1 MNYCDLRS
9 QLQISREGVNSVNE
23 IMTQPLDQIE
33 PARRQTLSEQ
43 VFDTLSEMLL
53 SGALRPR
60 DRLSLRDLA
69 ERLEVSMMP
78 VREAVSRLAA
88 SGALDV
94 SPKRA
99 VMVPVMT
106 SAAFADLTMVRILNE
121 GQAARL
127 AAERATKA
135 EIAEIAALAERF
147 EVVLD
152 QAYGSA
158 AAVAANK
165 DLHFAVYR
173 SARSPALMQVIT
185 VLWLKAGP
193 IINFDIGVDTGT
205 PRTEDAGRS
214 RSHHSRT
221 HHRILCEALRN
232 RDGDTAAQ
240 AMADDIRVASELIRA
255 HGALDKDNN
264 RRSIIT

>member
-1 MNYCDLRS
+1 
-9 QLQISREGVNSVNE
+9 
-23 IMTQPLDQIE
+23 MTQPLDQLE

-43 VFDTLSEMLL
+43 VFDKLSEMLL

-88 SGALDV
+88 SGALEV

-99 VMVPVMT
+99 VMVPLMT
-106 SAAFADLTMVRILNE
+106 GAEFADLTMVRILNE

-135 EIAEIAALAERF
+135 EIEEIAALAERF
-147 EVVLD
+147 EEVLD
-152 QAYGSA
+152 HAYGSA

-173 SARSPALMQVIT
+173 SARSPALMEVIT

-193 IINFDIGVDTGT
+193 IINFDIGVDIGG
-205 PRTEDAGRS
+205 PRTEGTGGS
-214 RSHHSRT
+214 RSHHSRA
-221 HHRILCEALRN
+221 HHQMLCEALR
-232 RDGDTAAQ
+232 DGDGDRAAR
-240 AMADDIRVASELIRA
+240 AMADDIRMASELIRA
-255 HGALDKDNN
+255 HGALDTDDN
-264 RRSIIT
+264 RRRIIS

>member
-1 MNYCDLRS
+1 
-9 QLQISREGVNSVNE
+9 
-23 IMTQPLDQIE
+23 MTEPLDQLR

-88 SGALDV
+88 SGALEV

-99 VMVPVMT
+99 VMVPLMT
-106 SAAFADLTMVRILNE
+106 AVEFADLTMVRMLNE

-127 AAERATKA
+127 AAERASKT
-135 EIAEIAALAERF
+135 EIAGVVALAERF
-147 EVVLD
+147 EEVLD
-152 QAYGSA
+152 KAYGSA

-173 SARSPALMQVIT
+173 AAGSPALMEVIT
-185 VLWLKAGP
+185 MLWLKAGP
-193 IINFDIGVDTGT
+193 IINFDIGVDTGA
-205 PRTEDAGRS
+205 PRSEDITHA
-214 RSHHSRT
+214 RSHHSRA
-221 HHRILCEALRN
+221 HHRQLCEALRA
-232 RDGDTAAQ
+232 RDGDTAAR
-240 AMADDIRVASELIRA
+240 AIAEDIRVASELIRA
-255 HGALDKDNN
+255 HGALDTDDNP
-264 RRSIIT
+264 RRIIP